1 MQASRP
7 TTVSLSSFAYT
18 TDHLQRFG
26 TTSDPT
32 RLQSSRP
39 QTGRPL
45 TGRPQTGRP
54 QTGRPQTAVSIRHEG
69 SYVIALIEGRGVA
82 REVGLAALD
91 KDTGKVVL
99 VQLADCQTYVKT
111 LHQMHLHTPST
122 ILLPDTFIS
131 GAGPHGQPAPG
142 ASLLVEYIREE
153 FPYVQLEPIGRK
165 FWNEAGGLEFIGQL
179 CVDDDERTATMLAV
193 STKYYALSATCALF
207 KYAEIKMNARFA
219 SRSLRIRYVPIE
231 GTLMIDPDTVRNL
244 ELVASLTHKKST
256 HSLFGVLNHTYTA
269 MAARLLR
276 ANILSPVTVQD
287 AINARLDFV
296 EELICC
302 EDKFTDIRD
311 ALKAFK
317 KMDFDKLVASLAV
330 SEARPVS
337 TGKSAAARISHMLDL
352 RTAIQSIPVL
362 AQALSGGH
370 CHLMQIMHHMLTDD
384 RLAHI
389 EGLVCS
395 HLNDDTS
402 LSKTGIAAVNARV
415 YALKANKNHLLDVAR
430 ETYKENVG
438 DIYQLNRSLSEVHS
452 LSLSLV
458 YQETGFVFALKKDD
472 LMGELPSGFI
482 NASIKRGSW
491 YFSSMELKKMNARMK
506 DALDETLLLSDRI
519 IQELLDGILEDVGV
533 LYKASEAIALIDM
546 LWSFTHFS
554 IIHNCVRPEFT
565 GTLAVKSGRHPILQ
579 LVQPAGSLVANDIY
593 CDDSS
598 HFQIIQG
605 LNMSGKSTYL
615 QQVGLLVIVALNG
628 CFIPAEYGSFRV
640 HDCLLSRLSNNDDM
654 EKSLS
659 TFGSEMATS
668 TMILGMSTSQSLVLV
683 DELGRGT
690 SPQEGV
696 GIAHAIAEGLIKQKC
711 LTFFTTHF
719 SELAQTLSKAP
730 GVVNL
735 HLSVQKQPS
744 SSFGLNFMYR
754 ITDGPLEKH
763 EHYGLQL
770 AMLADFPKDLI
781 DKGSQVAQN
790 LDELYSQSSDH
801 SSSSKI
807 IAQRQAL
814 LRLQIQLKQ
823 AFQHSSLPQE
833 ELVEYLRRFQVH
845 LAKLFVM

>member
-18 TDHLQRFG
+18 TDHLRRFG

-219 SRSLRIRYVPIE
+219 SRSLRIRYVPVE

-389 EGLVCS
+389 EGL
-395 HLNDDTS
+395 
-402 LSKTGIAAVNARV
+402 TGIAAVNARV

-458 YQETGFVFALKKDD
+458 YQETG
-472 LMGELPSGFI
+472 
-482 NASIKRGSW
+482 
-491 YFSSMELKKMNARMK
+491 
-506 DALDETLLLSDRI
+506 I

-628 CFIPAEYGSFRV
+628 CFIPAEYGSFR
-640 HDCLLSRLSNNDDM
+640 LSNNDDM

-696 GIAHAIAEGLIKQKC
+696 GIAHAIAEGLIKQK
-711 LTFFTTHF
+711 
-719 SELAQTLSKAP
+719 
-730 GVVNL
+730 
-735 HLSVQKQPS
+735 KQPS

>member
-1 MQASRP
+1 MQTSRP
-7 TTVSLSSFAYT
+7 TTMSLSSFAYT
-18 TDHLQRFG
+18 TDQPRRFG
-26 TTSDPT
+26 TTNDGS
-32 RLQSSRP
+32 QSSRA
-39 QTGRPL
+39 QTSRPL

-54 QTGRPQTAVSIRHEG
+54 QTGRPQTAVSVRNEG
-69 SYVIALIEGRGVA
+69 NFVIALIEGRGVA

-131 GAGPHGQPAPG
+131 GAGPHGQPAQG

-219 SRSLRIRYVPIE
+219 SRSLRIRYVPVE

-302 EDKFTDIRD
+302 EDKFTDTRD
-311 ALKAFK
+311 ALKTFK
-317 KMDFDKLVASLAV
+317 KIDFDKLVASLTV
-330 SEARPVS
+330 SEARPIS
-337 TGKSAAARISHMLDL
+337 TGKSAAARISQMLDL

-370 CHLMQIMHHMLTDD
+370 CHLLQILHHMLTDD

-395 HLNDDTS
+395 HLNDDTF

-438 DIYQLNRSLSEVHS
+438 DIYQLNRSLSEMHS
-452 LSLSLV
+452 LPLSLV
-458 YQETGFVFALKKDD
+458 YQETGFVFVLKKDD
-472 LMGELPSGFI
+472 LMDGLPSGFI
-482 NASIKRGSW
+482 NASMKRGSW

-546 LWSFTHFS
+546 LWSFAHFS
-554 IIHNCVRPEFT
+554 IIRPEFT

-579 LVQPAGSLVANDIY
+579 LVQPAGSVVANDIY

-615 QQVGLLVIVALNG
+615 QQIGLLVIIALNG
-628 CFIPAEYGSFRV
+628 CFVPAEYGSFRV

-668 TMILGMSTSQSLVLV
+668 TMILGMSTPQSLVLV

-711 LTFFTTHF
+711 FTFFTTHF
-719 SELAQTLSKAP
+719 SELAQTLSKAS
-730 GVVNL
+730 GIINL
-735 HLSVQKQPS
+735 HLSVQKQPLS
-744 SSFGLNFMYR
+744 GFGFNFMYR

-781 DKGSQVAQN
+781 AKASQAAQS
-790 LDELYSQSSDH
+790 LDELYSRSSDC

-807 IAQRQAL
+807 VAQRQTL
-814 LRLQIQLKQ
+814 LRLQIQLTQ
-823 AFQHSSLPQE
+823 AFEHSSLPQE
-833 ELVEYLRRFQVH
+833 ELVEYLKRFQTN
-845 LAKLFVM
+845 LARLFVL

>member
-1 MQASRP
+1 MQTSRP
-7 TTVSLSSFAYT
+7 TTMSLSSFAYT
-18 TDHLQRFG
+18 TDQPRRFG
-26 TTSDPT
+26 TTNDGS
-32 RLQSSRP
+32 QSSCA
-39 QTGRPL
+39 QTSRPL

-54 QTGRPQTAVSIRHEG
+54 QTGRPQTGRPQTAVSVRNEG
-69 SYVIALIEGRGVA
+69 NFVIALIEGRGVA

-131 GAGPHGQPAPG
+131 GAGPHGQPAQG

-219 SRSLRIRYVPIE
+219 SRSLRIRYVPVE

-302 EDKFTDIRD
+302 EDKFTDTRD
-311 ALKAFK
+311 ALKTFK
-317 KMDFDKLVASLAV
+317 KIDFDKLVASLTV
-330 SEARPVS
+330 SEARPIS
-337 TGKSAAARISHMLDL
+337 TGKSAAARISQMLDL

-370 CHLMQIMHHMLTDD
+370 CHLLQILHHMLTDD

-389 EGLVCS
+389 EGL
-395 HLNDDTS
+395 
-402 LSKTGIAAVNARV
+402 TGIAAVNARV

-430 ETYKENVG
+430 ETYKEN
-438 DIYQLNRSLSEVHS
+438 
-452 LSLSLV
+452 
-458 YQETGFVFALKKDD
+458 ETGFVFVLKKDD
-472 LMGELPSGFI
+472 LMDGLPSGFI
-482 NASIKRGSW
+482 NASMKRGSW

-546 LWSFTHFS
+546 LWSFAHFS
-554 IIHNCVRPEFT
+554 IIRPEFT

-579 LVQPAGSLVANDIY
+579 LVQPAGSVVANDIY

-615 QQVGLLVIVALNG
+615 QQIGLLVIIALNG
-628 CFIPAEYGSFRV
+628 CFVPAEYGSFRV

-668 TMILGMSTSQSLVLV
+668 TMILGMSTPQSLVLV

-711 LTFFTTHF
+711 FTFFTTHF
-719 SELAQTLSKAP
+719 SELAQTLSKAS
-730 GVVNL
+730 GIINL
-735 HLSVQKQPS
+735 HLSVQKQPL
-744 SSFGLNFMYR
+744 SSFGFNFMYR

-781 DKGSQVAQN
+781 AKASQVAQS
-790 LDELYSQSSDH
+790 LDELYSRSSDY

-807 IAQRQAL
+807 VAQRQTL
-814 LRLQIQLKQ
+814 LRLQIQLTQ
-823 AFQHSSLPQE
+823 AFEHSSLPQE
-833 ELVEYLRRFQVH
+833 ELVEYLKRFQTN
-845 LAKLFVM
+845 LAKLFVL